1 MPSTTAIPAR
11 PVGIAARSPRAGAE
25 SSPREPSETA
35 PQVVVAIDVGGTG
48 IKCALVTAGH
58 EVVHAER
65 HPTGSERGADAVVR
79 TILDVTAGLVDKA
92 RADGLLPVAA
102 GICLPGVVDEADGV
116 VRYAA
121 NTGRMRD
128 VPLRGL
134 AAGRLGLPVRVGHDV
149 RTGGLAEAT
158 LGAGAGYDQ
167 VLFLPIGTG
176 IAAAHIVG
184 GTVLAGGHWGAG
196 EIGHIIVRPGGP
208 ECGCG
213 QRGCLEAI
221 ASAAAVGRHYS
232 QRAGSAAT
240 AREVA
245 GLAASGDPLAIEVW
259 TDAVDALAAALL
271 TAQALYD
278 PALVIIGGG
287 LAEAGEQ
294 LLSPLR
300 AALRE
305 RIAFFTEPEIVR
317 ARLGD
322 EAGTLGAALL
332 ALSVAELDHPT
343 DPVAVATEVRERA
356 A

>member
-1 MPSTTAIPAR
+1 MSTVPT
-11 PVGIAARSPRAGAE
+11 E
-25 SSPREPSETA
+25 NA

-48 IKCALVTAGH
+48 IKCALVTAAH
-58 EVVHAER
+58 EVVHTER
-65 HPTGSERGADAVVR
+65 HATGSERGAEAVVQ
-79 TILDVTAGLVDKA
+79 TILDVAAGLA
-92 RADGLLPVAA
+92 GQAYAEGLLPVAA

-121 NTGRMRD
+121 NTGGMRN
-128 VPLRGL
+128 VPLRDL
-134 AAGRLGLPVRVGHDV
+134 AAARLGLPVRVGHDV
-149 RTGGLAEAT
+149 RTGGLAEAK

-213 QRGCLEAI
+213 QHGCLEAI
-221 ASAAAVGRHYS
+221 ASAAAVGRHYT
-232 QRAGSAAT
+232 QRAGTPAT

-245 GLAASGDPLAIEVW
+245 EKAADGDRLAIEVW
-259 TDAVDALAAALL
+259 ADAVDALAAALL

-278 PALVIIGGG
+278 PTLVVIGGG

-294 LLSPLR
+294 LLAPLR
-300 AALRE
+300 TALRE
-305 RIAFFTEPEIVR
+305 RIAFFTEPRIVR
-317 ARLGD
+317 AKLGD
-322 EAGTLGAALL
+322 EAGSLGAALL
-332 ALSVAELDHPT
+332 ALAVAELDHPT
-343 DPVAVATEVRERA
+343 DPARSVLDPTARA
-356 A
+356 AAA

>member
-1 MPSTTAIPAR
+1 VSTVPTD
-11 PVGIAARSPRAGAE
+11 
-25 SSPREPSETA
+25 TA
-35 PQVVVAIDVGGTG
+35 PAVIAIDVGGTG
-48 IKCALVTAGH
+48 IKCALVTPAH
-58 EVVHAER
+58 EVIHTER
-65 HPTGSERGADAVVR
+65 HATGSERGAEAVVQ
-79 TILDVTAGLVDKA
+79 TILDVAAGLAEKA
-92 RADGLLPVAA
+92 YANGRPPIAV
-102 GICLPGVVDEADGV
+102 GICLPGVVDEANGV

-121 NTGRMRD
+121 NTGGMRN
-128 VPLRGL
+128 VPLRDL
-134 AAGRLGLPVRVGHDV
+134 AVQRLGLPVSVGHDV

-176 IAAAHIVG
+176 IAAAHIVDG
-184 GTVLAGGHWGAG
+184 QVLAGGHWGAG

-208 ECGCG
+208 KCGCG
-213 QRGCLEAI
+213 QNGCLEAV

-232 QRAGSAAT
+232 QRSGKSAT

-245 GLAASGDPLAIEVW
+245 ALAADGEPLAIEVW
-259 TDAVDALAAALL
+259 DDAVDALAAALL

-278 PALVIIGGG
+278 PALVVIGGG

-300 AALRE
+300 GALHE

-322 EAGTLGAALL
+322 EAGCLGAALL
-332 ALSVAELDHPT
+332 ALSVSTAEPG
-343 DPVAVATEVRERA
+343 AAQREGKA
-356 A
+356 